1 MSIRHTILNLLNN
14 NGLMTLDELQHAS
27 GETNRKR
34 LLDNLKAAEADGL
47 VEKKMDDVTRLPARQ
62 ITDLGRQRI
71 KAAKFSI
78 NGKNAAQNTAESK
91 AKEIAAE
98 IPLNETR
105 TETSEDEAMPPADA
119 NLLASANRMLHK
131 RLEGVAHALR
141 GSGLPGLANVEGS
154 EDLQPHTAALTGAY
168 QMAMADVANL
178 RKIAHD
184 QGNDLA
190 AATLVLNMVG
200 ERLQVPQP
208 EDIPA
213 ALNELL
219 HAFATR
225 ATQAE
230 AKAETIGK
238 TALILIDSTD
248 LTEIEELDQY
258 DVENAQQLAMRSVE
272 QGRAARAIV
281 VRILG
286 EASRK
291 VVWKAAA

>member
-1 MSIRHTILNLLNN
+1 
-14 NGLMTLDELQHAS
+14 
-27 GETNRKR
+27 
-34 LLDNLKAAEADGL
+34 
-47 VEKKMDDVTRLPARQ
+47 LPARQ